1 MDENIPK
8 ILRRGT
14 LDFGI
19 TKIPCAVLDDEKR
32 TRVLFEHGVTS
43 AVLQSRSG
51 ASKRKKKSEQE
62 KGRAPLPIF
71 VAPNNLKPFISAELL
86 NGLLNPLPCREGKRI
101 HLMFIGELLPQV
113 CDVWL
118 RAREVGVLQKQQE
131 AKAHKAEILM
141 RAIAHV
147 GIIALID
154 EATGYQYERDR
165 DELQKILKAY
175 ISEELLPWTERFP
188 LPFYREMFRLWNWKF
203 PPTHDKGAPRGP
215 RYAGKLTRK
224 LVFEQLPPGVLEELD
239 KRNPPN
245 AKWQRKHRFSQLL
258 TIDIGNPHLEQQ
270 VAVVTA
276 LMKISPNKRIFERNF
291 ARAFPPAL
299 SGHEKQGE
307 FDFMK
312 EIEEK

>member
-1 MDENIPK
+1 MNEDIPR

-19 TKIPCAVLDDEKR
+19 IKIPCAVLDDEKR

-51 ASKRKKKSEQE
+51 ASKRRKKSEQE

-71 VAPNNLKPFISAELL
+71 VAPNNLKPFITNELF
-86 NGLLNPLPCREGKRI
+86 NGLLNPLPCREGKRVY
-101 HLMFIGELLPQV
+101 LMFPGEILPQI

-118 RAREVGVLQKQQE
+118 KAREAKVLQKQQ
-131 AKAHKAEILM
+131 ASKAHRAEILM

-154 EATGYQYERDR
+154 EATGYQYDRER

-175 ISEELLPWTERFP
+175 ISEELLPWTARFP
-188 LPFYREMFRLWNWKF
+188 REFYKEMFKLWGWKF
-203 PPTHDKGAPRGP
+203 PPTADKGAPRGP

-224 LVFEQLPPGVLEELD
+224 LVFEQLPPGVLPKLD
-239 KRNPPN
+239 ERNPHN
-245 AKWQRKHRFSQLL
+245 ARWQRKHKHSQFL
-258 TIDIGNPHLEQQ
+258 TADIGNPHLEKQI
-270 VAVVTA
+270 AIVTT
-276 LMKISPNKRIFERNF
+276 LMKISPNKRIFIGHFN
-291 ARAFPPAL
+291 RAFL
-299 SGHEKQGE
+299 SGPHQEE

-312 EIEEK
+312 ESEEE